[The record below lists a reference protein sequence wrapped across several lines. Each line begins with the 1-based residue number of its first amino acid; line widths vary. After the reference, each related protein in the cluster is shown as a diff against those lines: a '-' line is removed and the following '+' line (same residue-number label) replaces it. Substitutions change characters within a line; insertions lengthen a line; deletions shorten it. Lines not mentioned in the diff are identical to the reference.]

1 MRGLKA
7 ALRPAKARLFGPVAR
22 AENDYA
28 THLPILIGLAGAIE
42 IKSVL
47 ELGCGEYSTPT
58 FLNKFVFPSLIALE
72 SFETDQIWL
81 DQVSTLVVEDP
92 RFSGRLVHGVM
103 GQAIQRA
110 DLESYDLIF
119 VDDSTSGEERASTI
133 VAIATRQPKRA
144 LVVIHDFEIQA
155 YRDAAKAFESRFI
168 FKSFNPQTG
177 IVWNG
182 DRALGKTLKR
192 IETAARQNAP
202 KLEPEDVSG
211 WMKALAH

>member
-22 AENDYA
+22 AEKDYA
-28 THLPILIGLAGAIE
+28 THLPILIGLARAFE

-58 FLNKFVFPSLIALE
+58 FLNKLVFPSLIALE
-72 SFETDQIWL
+72 SFETDQVWL
-81 DQVSTLVVEDP
+81 DQISTSVVDDE
-92 RFSGRLVHGVM
+92 RFSGRLVSGSM
-103 GQAIQRA
+103 RQAIQRA

-119 VDDSTSGEERASTI
+119 VDDSTNSEERASTI
-133 VAIATRQPKRA
+133 VAISNRQPKRA
-144 LVVIHDFEIQA
+144 VVVIHDFEIQA
-155 YRDAAKAFESRFI
+155 YRDAARAFESRFV

-182 DRALGKTLKR
+182 DKALGKALKR
-192 IETAARQNAP
+192 IDTVARQNAA

-211 WMKALAH
+211 WIKALAH